1 MFGIGFWELVVLLVV
16 GLLVVGPERLP
27 AFARETARWVRRIR
41 RFTTDARREIEREL
55 ALDEAEQFKRKLNE
69 MDRLMQD
76 APDREHLRPPADRS
90 LPTVEPD
97 DSAKDDGE
105 RR

>member
-1 MFGIGFWELVVLLVV
+1 MFGIGFWELVVLLVI
-16 GLLVVGPERLP
+16 GLLVVGPDRLP
-27 AFARETARWVRRIR
+27 AFARETARWVRRVR

-55 ALDEAEQFKRKLNE
+55 ALDEADQFKRKLSE

-76 APDREHLRPPADRS
+76 APDRESSRPTPPAPVVD
-90 LPTVEPD
+90 TD
-97 DSAKDDGE
+97 DDAKDDDGE